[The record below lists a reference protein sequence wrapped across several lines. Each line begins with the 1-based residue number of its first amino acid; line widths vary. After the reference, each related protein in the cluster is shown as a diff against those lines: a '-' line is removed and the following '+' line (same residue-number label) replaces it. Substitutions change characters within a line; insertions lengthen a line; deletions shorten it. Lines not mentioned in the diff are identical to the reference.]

1 MKIRLTNPITG
12 KARTQRASL
21 TTDHPLC
28 SYGQPVLIVGG
39 IPLSVANAVFQGA
52 HVVDP
57 PKRTDQ
63 RELLRR
69 WIANADLMT
78 GLSAEVA

>member
-12 KARTQRASL
+12 KTRTQRATL
-21 TTDHPLC
+21 TTDHPAS

-39 IPLSVANAVFQGA
+39 RLLNVATAAVQDA
-52 HVVDP
+52 RVVDP
-57 PKRTDQ
+57 PKRADQ
-63 RELLRR
+63 RELLKR

-78 GLSAEVA
+78 GLSATGA